1 MTSKRPPTPRGM
13 PAHQR
18 LIGLWL
24 ALGGLSLLG
33 GTLFAVW
40 LENRLALDS
49 WERALL
55 WAGALSGGA
64 TLLAVGAL
72 LERYLVR
79 PLRTLHEAFAQLL
92 AAPEAPIASPGGWL
106 ESLAPDIC
114 QIAVGWREDRARLE
128 SAREEGQ
135 QAALQTRR
143 ALETL
148 LQHLPTPLLLFDH
161 HRRLLLFNH
170 AAEAFFVSPCR
181 LGLGKRL
188 ETLMPAPSL
197 VTRFD
202 ALVGNAADATF
213 AREALVGLSDRT
225 LALSLA
231 RLPGESGEVVI
242 TLRDVTGFWERTVGE
257 PGRLPSPGAGERL
270 SSIWSN
276 AFWQALDE
284 QLDPSQALITP
295 IGVPGWFKGHA
306 ASLVA
311 LFEVLITQLKVR
323 LPQRRFEGALVNS
336 DDDVWL
342 AFIWRGETI
351 DATTLSNWRQLT
363 IESLPLAPRVERVLA
378 LHQSRLW
385 SEPEPGGEYARL
397 CVSLPHSR
405 RQSAPAPASAP
416 RPEFH
421 DFQIA
426 RLDSPVGP
434 LAERALEALD
444 LVAFDTETTGLD
456 LRGGDTLLSLGACR
470 IVNRRLLASD
480 VFDSLIDPGRR
491 IPPASTA
498 IHGIVDAD
506 VQGAPALAT
515 VLERFRRYR
524 GDAVLLAHNASFD
537 LLALSQAGERVD
549 TPVLDTLLIS
559 RALDGALLD
568 HDLDTLMQRYA
579 IADTGTRRHTA
590 LGDAQLTARV
600 WLALLPRLK
609 ARNVTTLKALV
620 TLQMSALDDRDAS
633 L

>member
-1 MTSKRPPTPRGM
+1 M

-18 LIGLWL
+18 LVGLWL

-33 GTLFAVW
+33 GVLFAVW
-40 LENRLALDS
+40 LESRLILDS
-49 WERALL
+49 WERGLL
-55 WAGALSGGA
+55 WTGALSGGV
-64 TLLAVGAL
+64 TLLTMGVL
-72 LERYLVR
+72 LQRYLLR
-79 PLRTLHEAFAQLL
+79 PLRMLHEEFAKLL
-92 AAPEAPIASPGGWL
+92 AAPDAPVSPPGGWL
-106 ESLAPDIC
+106 ESLAPDIR
-114 QIAVGWREDRARLE
+114 QIAAGWREDRARLE
-128 SAREEGQ
+128 GAREEGQ
-135 QAALQTRR
+135 QAAQYTRR

-148 LQHLPTPLLLFDH
+148 LQHLATPLMLFDR

-170 AAEAFFVSPCR
+170 AAEAFFDSPCR

-188 ETLMPAPSL
+188 ETLLAAPSL

-202 ALVGNAADATF
+202 SLSDSAVDTTF
-213 AREALVGLSDRT
+213 AREALVGLDERI
-225 LALSLA
+225 LSLSLS
-231 RLPGESGEVVI
+231 RLPGDSGEILI
-242 TLRDVTGFWERTVGE
+242 TLRDVTHFWERTVGE
-257 PGRLPSPGAGERL
+257 QDHLPSPSAGERL

-311 LFEVLITQLKVR
+311 LFEILIIQLHGR
-323 LPQRRFEGALVNS
+323 LAQRRFEGALVTNE
-336 DDDVWL
+336 DGVWL
-342 AFIWRGETI
+342 AFIWRGEPI
-351 DATTLSNWRQLT
+351 DAATLSHWHQLKV
-363 IESLPLAPRVERVLA
+363 ESLPLVPRVEQILA
-378 LHQSRLW
+378 LHESSLW

-405 RQSAPAPASAP
+405 RQGAPVPASAP

-421 DFQIA
+421 DFEIA
-426 RLDSPVGP
+426 RLAPPEEP
-434 LAERALEALD
+434 LAERSLEALE

-456 LRGGDTLLSLGACR
+456 LRGGDTLLSVGACR

-480 VFDSLIDPGRR
+480 VFDSLITPGRR

-498 IHGIVDAD
+498 IHGIGDAD
-506 VQGAPALAT
+506 VQDAPALAT

-537 LLALSQAGERVD
+537 LLALSQAGERVNN
-549 TPVLDTLLIS
+549 PVLDTLLIS
-559 RALDGALLD
+559 KALDGALLN
-568 HDLDTLMQRYA
+568 HDLDTLIQRYA
-579 IADTGTRRHTA
+579 ITDTSIKRHTA

-609 ARNVTTLKALV
+609 ARHVKTLKALLA
-620 TLQMSALDDRDAS
+620 LQTSALDDRDGS
-633 L
+633 K